1 MKTRHTHTCRN
12 THSKKKLYF
21 CRWREIETE
30 SWRWRATVVR
40 SKGGGSYNHN
50 ISSLCH
56 VVGLRRLPLYI
67 TLLFKY
73 IYKHMSVCVRVCM
86 QSSVCDRGRR
96 TNCAAA
102 QRRVNWVGE
111 SKQAQAR
118 WRCKQDRESERT
130 RTKRANAERGREN
143 AQSAAQ
149 QSALKQLMSRDG
161 GECKIKARSDT
172 QTVGR

>member
-1 MKTRHTHTCRN
+1 MKTRHTHTHVHK
-12 THSKKKLYF
+12 HSLKKETLLLQMKRDRDWERKMARD
-21 CRWREIETE
+21 CCVEEGRE
-30 SWRWRATVVR
+30 
-40 SKGGGSYNHN
+40 SYNHN

-73 IYKHMSVCVRVCM
+73 IYKHMSVCVRLCM

-130 RTKRANAERGREN
+130 RTKRANLKRERERERERAVGSTAER
-143 AQSAAQ
+143 
-149 QSALKQLMSRDG
+149 
-161 GECKIKARSDT
+161 T
-172 QTVGR
+172 QAVNV